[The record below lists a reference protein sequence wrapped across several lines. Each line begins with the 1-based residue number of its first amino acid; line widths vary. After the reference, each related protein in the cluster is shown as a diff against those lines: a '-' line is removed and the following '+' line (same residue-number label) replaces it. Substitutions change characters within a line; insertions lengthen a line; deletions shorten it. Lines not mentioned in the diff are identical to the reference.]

1 MGGSNARRGSRLGDV
16 TEGGGTGVVSGMRN
30 RPTSPTRA
38 PQAVKD
44 LPMLRR
50 ISSFV
55 AAEGTG
61 LTAFLSRGR
70 KLEGV
75 PEPASLQR
83 K

>member
-1 MGGSNARRGSRLGDV
+1 MTSNGLYILCV
-16 TEGGGTGVVSGMRN
+16 N
-30 RPTSPTRA
+30 YQKP
-38 PQAVKD
+38 AVKD
-44 LPMLRR
+44 LPKLRR

-75 PEPASLQR
+75 PEPTSLQR

>member
-1 MGGSNARRGSRLGDV
+1 
-16 TEGGGTGVVSGMRN
+16 MRN
-30 RPTSPTRA
+30 RPTSPTWA
-38 PQAVKD
+38 PKAVKD
-44 LPMLRR
+44 LPVLRR

-61 LTAFLSRGR
+61 LTAFLPRGR

-75 PEPASLQR
+75 PEPTSLQR

>member
-1 MGGSNARRGSRLGDV
+1 ML
-16 TEGGGTGVVSGMRN
+16 GMRS

-38 PQAVKD
+38 PWAVKD
-44 LPMLRR
+44 LPMLRG
-50 ISSFV
+50 IPTVV

-61 LTAFLSRGR
+61 LTVFLPRGR

>member
-1 MGGSNARRGSRLGDV
+1 MGDV
-16 TEGGGTGVVSGMRN
+16 REGGGARVVSGMRN
-30 RPTSPTRA
+30 RPTSPTWA
-38 PQAVKD
+38 PEAVKD
-44 LPMLRR
+44 KHMLRR

-55 AAEGTG
+55 AGEGSG
-61 LTAFLSRGR
+61 LTAFLPRGR

>member
-1 MGGSNARRGSRLGDV
+1 MSLASTALSRGCSA
-16 TEGGGTGVVSGMRN
+16 TGATGE
-30 RPTSPTRA
+30 A
-38 PQAVKD
+38 FCILLFAVKD
-44 LPMLRR
+44 LPKLRR

-61 LTAFLSRGR
+61 LTAFLLRGR

-75 PEPASLQR
+75 PEPTSLQR

>member
-1 MGGSNARRGSRLGDV
+1 MDL
-16 TEGGGTGVVSGMRN
+16 GVVKELTIYIM
-30 RPTSPTRA
+30 
-38 PQAVKD
+38 AVKD
-44 LPMLRR
+44 KHMLRR

-55 AAEGTG
+55 AGEGSG
-61 LTAFLSRGR
+61 LTAFLPRGR